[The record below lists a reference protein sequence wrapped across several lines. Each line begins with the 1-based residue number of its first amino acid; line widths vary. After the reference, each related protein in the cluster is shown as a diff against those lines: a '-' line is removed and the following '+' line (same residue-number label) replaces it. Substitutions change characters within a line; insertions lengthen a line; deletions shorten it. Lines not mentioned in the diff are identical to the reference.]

1 MYDHRVRAHR
11 PDNHVSL
18 MTPDGSET
26 LVGCCSIPE
35 QGHDLVGSRST
46 AGLAGDVGA
55 SPFRP
60 IGAQWAID
68 EAKQRAK
75 AVC

>member
-11 PDNHVSL
+11 PDNDVSL

-35 QGHDLVGSRST
+35 QGHDPVGSRST

-68 EAKQRAK
+68 QAKQRAK
-75 AVC
+75 AVF

>member
-1 MYDHRVRAHR
+1 
-11 PDNHVSL
+11 

-35 QGHDLVGSRST
+35 QGHDPVGSRST
-46 AGLAGDVGA
+46 ADLAGDVGA

-68 EAKQRAK
+68 QAKQRAK